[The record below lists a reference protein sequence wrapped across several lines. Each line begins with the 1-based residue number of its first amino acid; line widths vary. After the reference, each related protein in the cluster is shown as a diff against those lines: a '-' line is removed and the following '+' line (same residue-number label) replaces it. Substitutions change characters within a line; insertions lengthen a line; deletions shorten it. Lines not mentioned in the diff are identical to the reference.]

1 MRFVSEW
8 LRWSLS
14 GDLITDTL
22 DRHRQHASFV
32 QHRHDQSLLSILAKQ
47 HGIKSFPMPTKVHD
61 VRDVWA
67 WEAGYCEANFRWP
80 LPSYR
85 VPGVYG
91 YFTHYKEMG
100 HQHAAMRQC
109 LNKQG
114 GSAPVPLADY
124 VDSRQVMRG
133 IRADDVIATQARRRR
148 WTKADL
154 KAWPSQ
160 CDVSLIHQPSK
171 EHRRTAPCTGNGSFG
186 AVRYKRGGICHTWT
200 SDSCLGSFRC
210 EGTVL
215 QCGSEGNHGRLTFCG
230 CSEYSDGS
238 LQSMSHWFDTSDVT
252 RFPVF
257 GGKVPRLH

>member
-1 MRFVSEW
+1 C
-8 LRWSLS
+8 L
-14 GDLITDTL
+14 
-22 DRHRQHASFV
+22 
-32 QHRHDQSLLSILAKQ
+32 KQ
-47 HGIKSFPMPTKVHD
+47 
-61 VRDVWA
+61 
-67 WEAGYCEANFRWP
+67 
-80 LPSYR
+80 
-85 VPGVYG
+85 
-91 YFTHYKEMG
+91 
-100 HQHAAMRQC
+100 
-109 LNKQG
+109 QG
-114 GSAPVPLADY
+114 ASAPVPLADY